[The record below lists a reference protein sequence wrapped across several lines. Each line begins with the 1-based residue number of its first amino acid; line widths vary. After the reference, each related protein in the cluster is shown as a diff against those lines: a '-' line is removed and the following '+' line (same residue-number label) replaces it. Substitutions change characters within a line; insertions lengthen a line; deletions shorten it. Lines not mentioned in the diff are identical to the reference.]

1 VPEPS
6 TPLLQLRDE
15 RLALPVFPAGPA
27 PAERAR
33 LERRARLL
41 AWGGIGWHVV
51 EFAIALAAG
60 LAAGSIALIG
70 FGADSLIEALAGFVV
85 LWLFTGTR
93 RGSSAAER
101 RAQQLIAVS
110 FFVLAAYVGVEALRT
125 LLSGDHPEASW
136 VGIGLAA
143 FTAPTMPL
151 LAYAKRRVGNQLH
164 SAATVKEAAQTQ
176 LCAYLSIALL
186 LGLGANALAGW
197 WWADPLTALVI
208 AAVAAK
214 EGRESWR
221 GEGCCDACRSNERRA
236 TASRAAVVVAAR
248 PAPRSHAPSCSRVVS
263 RRCLER
269 ACPPSLRLFPG
280 TRAQC
285 RNRR

>member
-1 VPEPS
+1 MPEQN
-6 TPLLQLRDE
+6 TPLMQLGEARPLTVPV
-15 RLALPVFPAGPA
+15 LAPGPA

-33 LERRARLL
+33 LERHARFL

-51 EFAIALAAG
+51 EFAIAVAAG

-70 FGADSLIEALAGFVV
+70 FGADSLIEALAGAVV
-85 LWLFTGTR
+85 LWLFTGKR
-93 RGSSAAER
+93 RGSGSAER

-110 FFVLAAYVGVEALRT
+110 FFLLAGYVGVEALRT
-125 LLSGDHPEASW
+125 LVNVDHPAASW

-151 LAYAKRRVGNQLH
+151 LAYAKRRLGNQLH

-197 WWADPLTALVI
+197 WWADPLAALII
-208 AAVAAK
+208 AAVALK

-221 GEGCCDACRSNERRA
+221 GEGCCDAC
-236 TASRAAVVVAAR
+236 
-248 PAPRSHAPSCSRVVS
+248 
-263 RRCLER
+263 
-269 ACPPSLRLFPG
+269 
-280 TRAQC
+280 
-285 RNRR
+285 